1 MITIERYH
9 DFSYGHR
16 VVGHEGKCAGLHGH
30 NGRVTF
36 TCVAAKLDELGRIVD
51 FSVLK
56 SKLCQWIEDN
66 WDHKMLLW
74 RKDPVHA
81 ILGRTDND
89 SIVNSIQ
96 PVSFNPTAENLAH
109 YLLTTVAPLRMQ
121 GTGITVI
128 AVKFEETRKC
138 SAVATL

>member
-36 TCVAAKLDELGRIVD
+36 TCVAEKLDELGRIVD

-74 RKDPVHA
+74 RKDPVRA

>member
-1 MITIERYH
+1 MITVERYH

-16 VVGHEGKCAGLHGH
+16 VVGHEGKCVGLHGH

-36 TCVAAKLDELGRIVD
+36 TCVAEKLDELGRVVD

-56 SKLCQWIEDN
+56 SKLCQWLEDN

-74 RKDPVHA
+74 EKDPVRTSLELTENA
-81 ILGRTDND
+81 TILR
-89 SIVNSIQ
+89 SIY

-109 YLLTTVAPLRMQ
+109 HLLAVVAPNMMR
-121 GTGITVI
+121 GTGVTVI

-138 SAVATL
+138 CAVAAR